1 MTDGMSDPM
10 HAEFDTVAAWT
21 AAVAAD
27 LGPEFRVPAACRGSG
42 SPAALD
48 WLLDHLEL
56 RGGETLLDSGAGL
69 GGPAG
74 YAFFERGARPLLAEP
89 ERDAIRAA
97 HRLFGLPSVCADAG
111 ALPVAD
117 GRFDAAWSLGVMCTM
132 DDQLGLLREL
142 RRVTAPPHRVG
153 LLVYVAHRD
162 RLTDPPEG
170 NNFPSAVR
178 VVDLV
183 GQAGLRLQSWQ
194 SASTLASPSE
204 HWRRRTAAVEEE
216 LERRHGAKQAW
227 QVAERQSGRIGAL
240 ISDGQLSAELLSLR
254 AL

>member
-1 MTDGMSDPM
+1 MTDPM
-10 HAEFDTVAAWT
+10 QAEFDTVAGWT

-27 LGPEFRVPAACRGSG
+27 LGPEFRVPAGCRGSG

-56 RGGETLLDSGAGL
+56 RRGETLLDSGAGV

-74 YAFFERGARPLLAEP
+74 YAHLERGARPLLVEP
-89 ERDAIRAA
+89 ARDAVRAG
-97 HRLFGLPSVCADAG
+97 RQLFGLPSVCADAA

-132 DDQLGLLREL
+132 QDQLGLLREL
-142 RRVTAPPHRVG
+142 RRVTAPPHRIG
-153 LLVYVAHRD
+153 LLVFVAHRE

-170 NNFPSAVR
+170 NDFPTAVR
-178 VVDLV
+178 LLDLV
-183 GQAGLRLQSWQ
+183 GRAGLRVLSWQ
-194 SASTLASPSE
+194 SASTLPSPSQR
-204 HWRRRTAAVEEE
+204 WRERAEAVEAE
-216 LERRHGAKQAW
+216 LRRRHGDKQAW
-227 QVAERQSGRIGAL
+227 NIAERQAARIGAL
-240 ISDGQLSAELLSLR
+240 IGEGQLSAELLSLR